1 MINKEKSAI
10 FFLKDIKIKD
20 IQESINSNKLDY
32 NSSRI
37 LNYSDYYGNRKSQI
51 KTIRESKASMF
62 VLGVYDI
69 DYLKWSYIFFTMVFL
84 SPAKQKLILD
94 TKGKK
99 QKINFAIWIK
109 ESFLAMCSFFVQVF
123 TVVPCLYYI
132 VRYKNKK
139 NSSENLRNYKEKKIA
154 YLRTTDTYNL
164 QSGGSLGHTLGIISG
179 FQKLSKSVS
188 FFAIDEI
195 KLLKSIDN
203 KLIVK
208 PNSFFNKVLVF
219 NRFIYCLRF
228 VKRIKEEVKNH
239 DVIYQRISK
248 DDISGLI
255 LSKKLNKPLIVEF
268 NSFLSWELK
277 TNEKLFKNLFSKITQ
292 KLEENI
298 LNNADLIVTVSSVL
312 KDQLIEAGIEESKI
326 CVAYNGVD
334 VDKFKLVKETND
346 SMFEKLQI
354 PSDAKVM
361 GFCGTFGG
369 WHGIP
374 ELTEAIKKLMLI
386 RSDFYVVL
394 VGDGLLRSKMESELK
409 NFRNVIFTNK
419 VPHQEV
425 IAYLSIC
432 DILLSPHSSTNKEL
446 FIGSPTKLFEY
457 MALEKIVIGTD
468 LEQISEVLSPSID
481 YKDIEENVEIKDK
494 GQVGIKIKEGNVE
507 QLVKAMDFALT
518 NINNLSFVKEN
529 SRKKVVENYTWDK
542 TVGKIVGHYG
552 KA

>member
-10 FFLKDIKIKD
+10 FFLKDIKIED
-20 IQESINSNKLDY
+20 IQESIKSNKLDY
-32 NSSRI
+32 DSSRI

-62 VLGVYDI
+62 VLGIYDI

-84 SPAKQKLILD
+84 SPAKQKLIID

-123 TVVPCLYYI
+123 AVVPCLYYI
-132 VRYKNKK
+132 ASYKNKK
-139 NSSENLRNYKEKKIA
+139 DLSGNLRNYKEKKIA

-208 PNSFFNKVLVF
+208 PNSFINKVLVF
-219 NRFIYCLRF
+219 NRFVYCLRF

-312 KDQLIEAGIEESKI
+312 KDQLTEAGIEESKI

-334 VDKFKLVKETND
+334 IDKFKPIKETND
-346 SMFEKLQI
+346 LMLEKLQI

-374 ELTEAIKKLMLI
+374 ELTEAIKELMLI
-386 RSDFYVVL
+386 RSDFYAVL
-394 VGDGLLRSKMESELK
+394 IGDGLLRSKMESELK
-409 NFRNVIFTNK
+409 NFSNIIFTNK

-425 IAYLSIC
+425 IEYLSIC

-468 LEQISEVLSPSID
+468 LEQISEVLSPSIN
-481 YKDIEENVEIKDK
+481 YKDIVENVEIKDK
-494 GQVGIKIKEGNVE
+494 GQVGVKVKEGNVE

-529 SRKKVVENYTWDK
+529 SREKVVENYTWDK
-542 TVGKIVGHYG
+542 TVEKIVGHYG
-552 KA
+552 KV